1 MEDIKKNLETVRG
14 QISEAAQT
22 VGRDGDDVI
31 LVAVSKTR
39 TPEEINIAIDAGTT
53 DIGENKV
60 QEIMDKYDD
69 VKPVRWHMI
78 GHLQTNKVKYI
89 IDKVDMIHSVDS
101 IKLAK
106 EIDKRAKAH
115 NKTMDILVQ
124 INPAEE
130 ESKFGVTIEGAG
142 DLVREILENCENIRI
157 RGLMSVAPIA
167 EDPRDVKPFFD
178 GVKAKYDELAQID
191 DPKLDFKYLSMGM
204 SHDFA
209 VAIEAGSNL
218 VRVGSAIF
226 GERDY
231 VQYRKDQEA
240 KKNGN
245 VQ

>member
-1 MEDIKKNLETVRG
+1 MEDIKKNLEAVREK
-14 QISEAAQT
+14 IDVAAEAC
-22 VGRDGDDVI
+22 GRNGEDVL

-39 TPEEINIAIDAGTT
+39 TPEEINIAIDAGVT

-60 QEIMDKYDD
+60 QEIMDKYYSI
-69 VKPVRWHMI
+69 KPVRWHMI

-101 IKLAK
+101 IKLAG
-106 EIDKRAKAH
+106 EIDRRAKAVGR
-115 NKTMDILVQ
+115 TMDILVQ
-124 INPAEE
+124 INPAQE
-130 ESKFGVTIEGAG
+130 ESKFGVSVDQAG

-157 RGLMSVAPIA
+157 RGLMSVAPIV
-167 EDPRDVKPFFD
+167 ENMRDVKPYFD
-178 GVKAKYDELAQID
+178 AVKAKYDELACIEH
-191 DPKLDFKYLSMGM
+191 PRLDFRYLSMGM
-204 SHDFA
+204 SGDYP

-231 VQYRKDQEA
+231 AQFRKDQEA

-245 VQ
+245 A

>member
-14 QISEAAQT
+14 KISDAAAAS
-22 VGRDGDDVI
+22 GRNGEDVI

-39 TPEEINIAIDAGTT
+39 TPEEINTAIDAGTT

-60 QEIMDKYDD
+60 QEIMDKYDA

-106 EIDKRAKAH
+106 EIDKRAKAAG
-115 NKTMDILVQ
+115 KTMDILVQ
-124 INPAEE
+124 INPAEA
-130 ESKFGVTIEGAG
+130 ESKFGVTIDGAG
-142 DLVREILENCENIRI
+142 DLVREILDTCENIRI
-157 RGLMSVAPIA
+157 KGLMSVAPIA
-167 EDPRDVKPFFD
+167 EDPRDVKPYFD

-191 DPKLDFKYLSMGM
+191 DPKLDFEYLSMGM

-245 VQ
+245 V

>member
-1 MEDIKKNLETVRG
+1 MEDIRKNLETVRS
-14 QISEAAQT
+14 QISEAAEIA
-22 VGRDGDDVI
+22 GKKGEDVI

-39 TPEEINIAIDAGTT
+39 NPEEINTAIDAGVT

-60 QEIMDKYDD
+60 QEIMEKYDD
-69 VKPVRWHMI
+69 IKPVRWHLI

-101 IKLAK
+101 VKLAK

-115 NKTMDILVQ
+115 GKTMDILVQ

-142 DLVREILENCENIRI
+142 DLVREILDTCENIRI
-157 RGLMSVAPIA
+157 KGLMSVAPIA

-191 DPKLDFKYLSMGM
+191 DPKLDFQYLSMGM

-209 VAIEAGSNL
+209 VAIESGSNL

-245 VQ
+245 V

>member
-1 MEDIKKNLETVRG
+1 MEDIKKNLEAVSRK
-14 QISEAAQT
+14 ISDAAESC
-22 VGRDGDDVI
+22 GRKPEEVL

-39 TPEEINIAIDAGTT
+39 TPEEINTAIDAGTT

-60 QEIMDKYDD
+60 QEIVDKFDD
-69 VKPVRWHMI
+69 IKPVRWHMI

-101 IKLAK
+101 LKLAR
-106 EIDKRAKAH
+106 EIDKRAGQHGKI
-115 NKTMDILVQ
+115 MDILVQ

-130 ESKFGVTIEGAG
+130 ESKFGVTIDEVGA
-142 DLVREILENCENIRI
+142 LVRDILDNCENIRI
-157 RGLMSVAPIA
+157 KGLMSVAPIA
-167 EDPRDVKPFFD
+167 EDPRDVKPYFD
-178 GVKAKYDELAQID
+178 EVKRKYDELAKID
-191 DPKLDFKYLSMGM
+191 DPKLDFEFLSMGM
-204 SHDFA
+204 SHDFP

-231 VQYRKDQEA
+231 VQYRKEQEA

-245 VQ
+245 AQ

>member
-14 QISEAAQT
+14 KISDAAAAS
-22 VGRDGDDVI
+22 GRNGEDVI

-39 TPEEINIAIDAGTT
+39 TPEEINTAIDAGTT

-60 QEIMDKYDD
+60 QEIMDKYDA

-106 EIDKRAKAH
+106 EIDKRAKAAG
-115 NKTMDILVQ
+115 KTMDILVQ

-130 ESKFGVTIEGAG
+130 ESKFGVTIDGAG
-142 DLVREILENCENIRI
+142 DLVREILDTCENIRI
-157 RGLMSVAPIA
+157 KGLMSVAPIA
-167 EDPRDVKPFFD
+167 EDPRDVKPYFD

-191 DPKLDFKYLSMGM
+191 DPKLDFEYLSMGM

-231 VQYRKDQEA
+231 VQYRKDQET

-245 VQ
+245 V

>member
-115 NKTMDILVQ
+115 GKTMDILVQ

-142 DLVREILENCENIRI
+142 DLVREILDTCENIRI
-157 RGLMSVAPIA
+157 KGLMSVAPIA

>member
-1 MEDIKKNLETVRG
+1 MEDIKKNLETVRA
-14 QISEAAQT
+14 QISEAAEK

-39 TPEEINIAIDAGTT
+39 TPEEINTAIDAGTT

-106 EIDKRAKAH
+106 EIDKRAKAAG
-115 NKTMDILVQ
+115 KTMDILVQ

-142 DLVREILENCENIRI
+142 DLVREILDTCENIRI
-157 RGLMSVAPIA
+157 RGLMSVAPIV
-167 EDPRDVKPFFD
+167 EDPRDGQPFFD
-178 GVKAKYDELAQID
+178 EVKVKYDELAQID

>member
-1 MEDIKKNLETVRG
+1 MEDIRKNLETVRA
-14 QISEAAQT
+14 QISDAAEIA
-22 VGRDGDDVI
+22 GRKSEDVI

-39 TPEEINIAIDAGTT
+39 TPEEVNTAIDAGVT

-69 VKPVRWHMI
+69 IKPVRWHMI

-101 IKLAK
+101 VKLAK
-106 EIDKRAKAH
+106 EIDKRAKAAG
-115 NKTMDILVQ
+115 KTMDILVQ

-130 ESKFGVTIEGAG
+130 ESKFGVTIDGAG
-142 DLVREILENCENIRI
+142 DLVREILANFENIRI
-157 RGLMSVAPIA
+157 KGLMSVAPIVD
-167 EDPRDVKPFFD
+167 DPRDVKPFFD
-178 GVKAKYDELAQID
+178 AVKAKYDELAQID
-191 DPKLDFKYLSMGM
+191 DPKLDFEYLSMGM

-245 VQ
+245 V

>member
-115 NKTMDILVQ
+115 GKTMDILVQ

-130 ESKFGVTIEGAG
+130 ESKFGVTIEGAEHHRAGGRLRHLAFLAG
-142 DLVREILENCENIRI
+142 DACGRLGRAGQHLHH
-157 RGLMSVAPIA
+157 
-167 EDPRDVKPFFD
+167 
-178 GVKAKYDELAQID
+178 QHD
-191 DPKLDFKYLSMGM
+191 DPAHPEGPLSKRET
-204 SHDFA
+204 A
-209 VAIEAGSNL
+209 RPKPGSSMI
-218 VRVGSAIF
+218 SA
-226 GERDY
+226 
-231 VQYRKDQEA
+231 
-240 KKNGN
+240 
-245 VQ
+245 

>member
-1 MEDIKKNLETVRG
+1 MEDIKKNLEKVNA
-14 QISEAAQT
+14 QIEDAAQKA
-22 VGRDGDDVI
+22 GRSGDEI
-31 LVAVSKTR
+31 TLVAVSKTR
-39 TPEEINIAIDAGTT
+39 TPEEINTAIDAGAT

-60 QEIMDKYDD
+60 QEIMDKYDA
-69 VKPVRWHMI
+69 VKPVKWHMI

-106 EIDKRAKAH
+106 EIDKRAKAAG
-115 NKTMDILVQ
+115 KVMDILVQ

-130 ESKFGVTIEGAG
+130 ESKFGVTIDGAG
-142 DLVREILENCENIRI
+142 DLVREILDTCENIRI

-167 EDPRDVKPFFD
+167 EDPRDVKPYFD
-178 GVKAKYDELAQID
+178 GVKAKYDELAGID

-204 SHDFA
+204 SHDFE

-240 KKNGN
+240 KRNGN
-245 VQ
+245 V

>member
-1 MEDIKKNLETVRG
+1 MEDIRKNLDAVRA
-14 QISEAAQT
+14 QISEAAEI
-22 VGRDGDDVI
+22 VGEKGEDVI

-39 TPEEINIAIDAGTT
+39 TPEEVNTAIDAGVT

-69 VKPVRWHMI
+69 IKPVRWHLI

-106 EIDKRAKAH
+106 EIDKRAKAAD
-115 NKTMDILVQ
+115 KTMDILVQ

-130 ESKFGVTIEGAG
+130 ESKFGVTVEGAG

-157 RGLMSVAPIA
+157 RGLMSVAPIV

-178 GVKAKYDELAQID
+178 EVKAKYDELAQID

-204 SHDFA
+204 SHDFP
-209 VAIEAGSNL
+209 VAIEAGANM